1 MKSRVRQFLAVG
13 TALVLVLLAV
23 RLDVTADEGMYPIS
37 EIRKLNL
44 KKLGF
49 ELNANELYN
58 PDGVSIVDAI
68 VNVGGCT
75 GSFVSP
81 EGLVITNHHC
91 VFGAVSAAST
101 KEKDYIT
108 DGFLAGTRA
117 EELSARGLTIRITE
131 SYQDVSVEV
140 LSGVSESMAPAER
153 ARAIQKRMRELSEG
167 AEQANPGKQ
176 AVVAE
181 MFAGRSYVLFQY
193 TQIRDV
199 RLVYVPPRS
208 IGEFG
213 GEDDNWVWPRH
224 TGDFSFVRAYVAPDG
239 SPAEYSSDNVP
250 FKPRKFL
257 KVNPN
262 GVDENDFVFILGYPG
277 RTFRHQPSG
286 FVRYDEEVRL
296 KTIADFYEWQI
307 RFLEE
312 IGKNDRAIALKFDSR
327 VKGLSNVMK
336 NYRGKLK
343 GLDRLALVQRK
354 MGEEQELEKFIAAD
368 ASRRTTY
375 GTVLQTLNSVYDE
388 MIKNADREILL
399 DLFASTPTLLQRAS
413 ALYHASNERQKP
425 DEERTSAYQDRAFG
439 RFKQNVLRSLEQYHE
454 PADRTL
460 LRELLLRASRLT
472 PEHRITELGSI
483 TASEATMDAFIRDA
497 YTSTILTDEQK
508 ITALL
513 DATPDDLKA
522 TGDPFLDLAV
532 RLWPVYQALR
542 ETREQRSGILN
553 RVYPLYVDVKE
564 QFQKSAFLPDANG
577 TLRLTFGRIKGY
589 SPADAVYY
597 SPISTLSGVV
607 QKSSGVPPFY
617 NTPEKLLKRAKEGT
631 YGRYA
636 HKRLKSVPVGILY
649 NTDTTGGN
657 SGSPVMNARGELVGV
672 NFDRAYEATINDYA
686 WSDSYSR
693 SIAVDIRYVLW
704 VTKYV
709 GEVDYLL
716 KEMGV
721 E

>member
-1 MKSRVRQFLAVG
+1 MKKHLRIFGSILAG
-13 TALVLVLLAV
+13 FVLVIAAA
-23 RLDVTADEGMYPIS
+23 RLDAIADEGMYPIS

-44 KKLGF
+44 KRLGF
-49 ELNANELYN
+49 ELKANELYN

-75 GSFVSP
+75 GSFVSGG
-81 EGLVITNHHC
+81 GLVITNHHC
-91 VFGAVSAAST
+91 VFGALSAAST
-101 KEKDYIT
+101 KEHDYIT

-117 EELSARGLTIRITE
+117 EELPARGMTIRITE
-131 SYQDVSVEV
+131 SYRDVSAEV
-140 LSGVSESMAPAER
+140 LAGVSESMVPAER
-153 ARAIQKRMRELSEG
+153 ARAIQKRMRELTEE
-167 AEQANPGKQ
+167 AEQAHPGKQ

-181 MFAGRSYVLFQY
+181 MFAGRTYVLFLY

-239 SPAEYSSDNVP
+239 SPAEYSTDNVP

-262 GVDENDFVFILGYPG
+262 GVDDNDFVFILGYPG

-312 IGKNDRAIALKFDSR
+312 LGKNDRAIALKFESR
-327 VKGLSNVMK
+327 IKGLSNVMK

-343 GLDRLALVQRK
+343 GFDRLALTQRK
-354 MGEEQELEKFIAAD
+354 LEEEQELERFIAAD
-368 ASRRTTY
+368 ASRRATY
-375 GTVLQTLNSVYDE
+375 GTVLKTLNNVYDE
-388 MIKNADREILL
+388 MISNADREILL
-399 DLFASTPTLLQRAS
+399 DLFASTPTLLQRAA
-413 ALYHASNERQKP
+413 ALYNASVERQKP
-425 DEERTSAYQDRAFG
+425 DEERPSVYQDKAYG
-439 RFKQNVLRSLEQYHE
+439 RFKQNALRSLGQYHE
-454 PADRTL
+454 TADRTL
-460 LRELLLRASRLT
+460 LRELLLRASRLS
-472 PEHRITELGSI
+472 PALRIAELGSV
-483 TASEATMDAFIRDA
+483 TDSEASVEAFLRDA
-497 YTSTILTDEQK
+497 YASTILTGEQK
-508 ITALL
+508 LTTLL
-513 DATPDDLKA
+513 DASPEELKA
-522 TGDPFLDLAV
+522 TGDPFLDLAA
-532 RLWPVYQALR
+532 RLRPVYQELR
-542 ETREQRSGILN
+542 ETREQRTGVLN
-553 RVYPLYVDVKE
+553 QVYPLYVDIKE

-597 SPISTLSGVV
+597 SPISTLAGVV
-607 QKSSGVPPFY
+607 QKSTGVPPFY

-657 SGSPVMNARGELVGV
+657 SGSPVMNAKGELVGV
-672 NFDRAYEATINDYA
+672 NFDRPYEATINDYG

-709 GEVDYLL
+709 GEVEYLL

>member
-1 MKSRVRQFLAVG
+1 MKLPVGRFLSIVSG
-13 TALVLVLLAV
+13 LALVILAA
-23 RLDVTADEGMYPIS
+23 RPDIFADEGMHPIS
-37 EIRKLNL
+37 EIHKLNL

-49 ELNANELYN
+49 ELEANELYN
-58 PDGVSIVDAI
+58 PNGVSIVDAI

-75 GSFVSP
+75 GSFVSG

-91 VFGAVSAAST
+91 VFGALSNAST
-101 KEKDYIT
+101 AEHDYVT
-108 DGFLAGTRA
+108 HGFLARTRA
-117 EELSARGLTIRITE
+117 DELPAAGMTIRITE
-131 SYQDVSVEV
+131 SYRDVSAEV
-140 LSGVSESMAPAER
+140 LSGVGESMLPAER
-153 ARAIQKRMRELSEG
+153 TKAIQKRMRELTEE
-167 AEQANPGKQ
+167 AENAHPGKQ

-181 MFAGRSYVLFQY
+181 MFAGRTYVLFLY
-193 TQIRDV
+193 AQIRDV
-199 RLVYVPPRS
+199 RLVYVPQRA

-239 SPAEYSSDNVP
+239 SPAEYSKDNIP
-250 FKPRKFL
+250 YKPRRHL

-286 FVRYDEEVRL
+286 FIRYDEEVRL
-296 KTIADFYEWQI
+296 KSIADFYEWQI
-307 RFLEE
+307 RFLEQL
-312 IGKNDRAIALKFDSR
+312 GKGDREIALKFDSR
-327 VKGLSNVMK
+327 IKSLSNVMK

-343 GLDRLALVQRK
+343 GLNRLQLVQRK
-354 MGEEQELEKFIAAD
+354 IDEEKALTEFIEANAE
-368 ASRRTTY
+368 RRKTY
-375 GTVLQTLNSVYDE
+375 GSVLKTLNDVYDE
-388 MIKNADREILL
+388 MIQHADRELLL
-399 DLFASTPTLLQRAS
+399 DHLGNTPTLLSRALMLYRA
-413 ALYHASNERQKP
+413 ALERAKP
-425 DEERTSAYQDRAFG
+425 EDERPAAYRDKNYDRF
-439 RFKQNVLRSLEQYHE
+439 RQNAIRSLRQYHE
-454 PADRTL
+454 PADRGL
-460 LRELLLRASRLT
+460 LRELLRRAALL
-472 PEHRITELGSI
+472 PESARIKELGFI
-483 TASEATMDAFIRDA
+483 ATSDQAIEDFLQKA
-497 YTSTILTDEQK
+497 YQSTILASEHK
-508 ITALL
+508 IRELL
-513 DATPDDLKA
+513 DASPAALESLR
-522 TGDPFLDLAV
+522 DPFMELAV
-532 RLWPVYQALR
+532 RLEPVFKALTDAR
-542 ETREQRSGILN
+542 ERRSGILN
-553 RVYPLYVDVKE
+553 REYPLYVDIKE
-564 QFQKSAFLPDANG
+564 QFQKATFIPDANG

-597 SPISTLSGVV
+597 SPISTLAGVI
-607 QKSSGVPPFY
+607 QKSSGEPPFY
-617 NTPEKLLKRAKEGT
+617 NTPETLLKLAKEGT

-636 HKRLKSVPVGILY
+636 HKRLNSVPVGILY

-709 GEVDYLL
+709 GGVDSLL